1 MANLKIKT
9 PNGFTYQSPTAGAAF
24 SWNSTFGPDMTRRFT
39 QAQKFI
45 DIACELLRVEIMGNL
60 DCDALAR
67 YIQSEEKYL
76 KYDKLVSQMLQTGM
90 LQKSGITGTI
100 VGSGEVTYTAPYAA
114 RQYYH
119 TAKSRSYDA
128 NRGSYW
134 FERGKA
140 AEKQR
145 ILQGARKL
153 AGGK

>member
-45 DIACELLRVEIMGNL
+45 DSEVLRFCSV
-60 DCDALAR
+60 R
-67 YIQSEEKYL
+67 
-76 KYDKLVSQMLQTGM
+76 VPFQTGM

-119 TAKSRSYDA
+119 TARSRSYDA